1 MDGSTGDL
9 MHLLARIR
17 NDASQISMLGGKE
30 LELLS
35 DMDPDSLGDIIQDK
49 LVMHLD
55 VSVKNCSQVLL
66 IHNFVFCREFLGEVK
81 EASSR
86 FLNDRRDAKEA
97 LRLLKIYHA
106 ATNSMLERGYT
117 SIAST
122 GTSPN
127 ETVQ

>member
-1 MDGSTGDL
+1 MNLNRVRCPS
-9 MHLLARIR
+9 
-17 NDASQISMLGGKE
+17 
-30 LELLS
+30 
-35 DMDPDSLGDIIQDK
+35 
-49 LVMHLD
+49 
-55 VSVKNCSQVLL
+55 
-66 IHNFVFCREFLGEVK
+66 REFLGEIK

-106 ATNSMLERGYT
+106 ATNGMLERGYT
-117 SIAST
+117 SIASA